1 MSLWKTPDEARFT
14 PQGTRVP
21 DRPPPE
27 VVIPEVPIPPSWMTS
42 HREVRGEDRAEHLC
56 DGTERGDRAEHL
68 REKVARD
75 SRAEH
80 GGSYHGGREWHHQHQ
95 GREHGDAR
103 GGNTNPTLEWSWIPA

>member
-1 MSLWKTPDEARFT
+1 MRRGSLLRK
-14 PQGTRVP
+14 TRVP

-56 DGTERGDRAEHL
+56 DGTERGDRAEH
-68 REKVARD
+68 
-75 SRAEH
+75 

-95 GREHGDAR
+95 GREHGDPR
-103 GGNTNPTLEWSWIPA
+103 GGNTNPTSEWSWK